1 MIKIFYG
8 NDRQKAQLAIAKLLG
23 DDYEV
28 IEAENITRGDMES
41 IIKGTSLFGETRRIL
56 LKGLNENKECWEILP
71 EYLETTHEM
80 VIWLSVLDKRS
91 TVYKA
96 IAKRKEVEV
105 KEFAQEAK
113 VDRFL
118 AFKIADE
125 AFAGHGARAV
135 KMCEQ
140 IEITDDAYMTMGA
153 IISQAAKRLEAK
165 NSKAAR
171 AIQILAKAD
180 MDMKSAGVD
189 AWSIVKIAL
198 LKIGQLR

>member
-8 NDRQKAQLAIAKLLG
+8 DDRQKAQLAIAKLLG

-41 IIKGTSLFGETRRIL
+41 IFKGTSLFGETRRIL
-56 LKGLNENKECWEILP
+56 LKGLNENKECWEVLP

-80 VIWLSVLDKRS
+80 VIWLSALDKRS

-96 IAKRKEVEV
+96 IARRKEVEV
-105 KEFAQEAK
+105 KEFAQEEK

-135 KMCEQ
+135 KMCEELEQ
-140 IEITDDAYMTMGA
+140 TSDAYLTMGA
-153 IISQAAKRLEAK
+153 FVSQAGKKLEIGK
-165 NSKAAR
+165 PKAIN
-171 AIQILAKAD
+171 AIRILAKAD
-180 MDMKSAGVD
+180 LDMKSTAVD
-189 AWSIVKIAL
+189 GWKILKIAL
-198 LKIGQLR
+198 LKIASK

>member
-41 IIKGTSLFGETRRIL
+41 IFKGTSLFGETRRIL
-56 LKGLNENKECWEILP
+56 LKGLNENKECWEVLP

-80 VIWLSVLDKRS
+80 VIWLSTLDKRS

-105 KEFAQEAK
+105 KEFAQEGK

-135 KMCEQ
+135 KMCEELEQ
-140 IEITDDAYMTMGA
+140 TSDAYLTMGA
-153 IISQAAKRLEAK
+153 FVSQAGKKLEIGK
-165 NSKAAR
+165 PKAIN
-171 AIQILAKAD
+171 AIRILAKAD
-180 MDMKSAGVD
+180 LDMKSTAVD
-189 AWSIVKIAL
+189 GWKILKIAL
-198 LKIGQLR
+198 LKIASK